1 MANRLSLK
9 THGNG
14 QGLGGVEDSLL
25 PVGVL
30 YQSAKLPPRLYA
42 VVKAAHLGLGTGAK
56 VDRLV
61 AARERNVEPSEESVH
76 VYTHAHQL
84 VRFQQEQS
92 IGPLPLTVISRRL
105 ELKGDLERQVLLLDG
120 PDVNVLDS
128 AGVADDGSELN
139 AVDERFSESNV
150 LDARVVKAIDVVP
163 DCSSRHVSS
172 AVVMP

>member
-1 MANRLSLK
+1 
-9 THGNG
+9 
-14 QGLGGVEDSLL
+14 
-25 PVGVL
+25 
-30 YQSAKLPPRLYA
+30 
-42 VVKAAHLGLGTGAK
+42 
-56 VDRLV
+56 
-61 AARERNVEPSEESVH
+61 
-76 VYTHAHQL
+76 
-84 VRFQQEQS
+84 
-92 IGPLPLTVISRRL
+92 
-105 ELKGDLERQVLLLDG
+105 LDG